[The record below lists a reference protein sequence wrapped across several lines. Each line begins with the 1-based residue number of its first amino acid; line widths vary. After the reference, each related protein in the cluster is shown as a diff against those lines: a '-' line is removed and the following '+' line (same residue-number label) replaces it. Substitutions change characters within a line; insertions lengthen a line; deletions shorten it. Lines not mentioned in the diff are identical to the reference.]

1 MSEIL
6 KLHKGDYKCLQLVSH
21 SDSPWEITFRLVKLI
36 DTPID
41 NLRLPLNREATEQD
55 KLDYQFDEKGKI
67 AWQEMHKAIRS
78 GYGKVLIDTDTIP
91 DWFIT
96 KVVQKIVDHNDYVDA
111 NRSWSRYVPESWHL
125 HDTEDKKTMVL
136 FQSHKTCC
144 QRPKQTTDAPPD
156 K

>member
-6 KLHKGDYKCLQLVSH
+6 KQHKHDYKCLQLVSH
-21 SDSPWEITFRLVKLI
+21 SDSPWQITFRLIKLI

-41 NLRLPLNREATEQD
+41 KLAWRLNGESTEQD
-55 KLDYQFDEKGKI
+55 KLDHQFDEKGTI
-67 AWQEMHKAIRS
+67 AWQELHNAIRS

-91 DWFIT
+91 EWFIER
-96 KVVQKIVDHNDYVDA
+96 VVQKVVEHNDYVDA
-111 NRSWSRYVPESWHL
+111 NREWSRYVPESWHL

-136 FQSHKTCC
+136 FQSHEKCC
-144 QRPKQTTDAPPD
+144 QRSKQKPD